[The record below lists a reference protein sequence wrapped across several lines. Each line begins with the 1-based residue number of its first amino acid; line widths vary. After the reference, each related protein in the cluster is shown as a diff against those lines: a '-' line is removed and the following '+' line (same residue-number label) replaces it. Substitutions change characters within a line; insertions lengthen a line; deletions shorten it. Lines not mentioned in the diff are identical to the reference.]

1 MKILKSDQIRE
12 VDAYTIKNEPVA
24 SIDLMER
31 AAMTITRKIADYY
44 AQETN
49 VKLFIGPGNNGGDGL
64 AVARQL
70 LEFGFLPEVY
80 LLKITKKLS
89 PDAEINLERLK
100 KINKVKIY
108 EISNEKD
115 LPQLQKNELLVDGL
129 FGSGL
134 SRKLEGL
141 PASLVKHM
149 NQSEADIVAIDVPS
163 GLFGEDNGAN
173 DRDSIIKA
181 TYTFTFQMPKLSF
194 FFPENESFVGQWEVM
209 DIGLMQEAIDK
220 IDSAYFMLTGKDIS
234 PKIIRR
240 GKFSHKGTFGHALLV
255 SGSYGKIGAAVLSA
269 KACLR
274 TGCGLV
280 TVHIPKVGYEIVQ
293 TALPEAMISI
303 DWSDII
309 FTDVPDIDN
318 YSCVGIGPGIGM
330 KQNTKRALLN
340 LFGRVNTPMVIDAD
354 ALNILSENK
363 EWIRKIPE
371 NSILTPHPKEFER
384 IVGQSTDDYNRNR
397 KQINFAVKNKVIL
410 VLKGAHTSIA
420 LPDGTCYF
428 NSTGNPGMATAG
440 SGDVLTGVIL
450 SLVGQGYHP
459 AEAVKIGVYLHGLA
473 GDLASKETGQEA
485 MIASDIIEN
494 IGNAYL
500 TLKTN

>member
-410 VLKGAHTSIA
+410 VLKGAFTSIA

>member
-1 MKILKSDQIRE
+1 
-12 VDAYTIKNEPVA
+12 
-24 SIDLMER
+24 
-31 AAMTITRKIADYY
+31 
-44 AQETN
+44 
-49 VKLFIGPGNNGGDGL
+49 
-64 AVARQL
+64 
-70 LEFGFLPEVY
+70 
-80 LLKITKKLS
+80 
-89 PDAEINLERLK
+89 
-100 KINKVKIY
+100 
-108 EISNEKD
+108 
-115 LPQLQKNELLVDGL
+115 
-129 FGSGL
+129 
-134 SRKLEGL
+134 
-141 PASLVKHM
+141 
-149 NQSEADIVAIDVPS
+149 
-163 GLFGEDNGAN
+163 
-173 DRDSIIKA
+173 
-181 TYTFTFQMPKLSF
+181 
-194 FFPENESFVGQWEVM
+194 
-209 DIGLMQEAIDK
+209 
-220 IDSAYFMLTGKDIS
+220 
-234 PKIIRR
+234 
-240 GKFSHKGTFGHALLV
+240 
-255 SGSYGKIGAAVLSA
+255 
-269 KACLR
+269 
-274 TGCGLV
+274 
-280 TVHIPKVGYEIVQ
+280 
-293 TALPEAMISI
+293 
-303 DWSDII
+303 DII

-410 VLKGAHTSIA
+410 VLKGAFTSIA